1 MRWVGPHIERVE
13 ASLDPLLAE
22 GRLPHA
28 LLISGAPGVGK
39 RSLTLRIAR
48 GLLCSSARRSG
59 GCGSCGSCRRVDVAE
74 HPDLHVL
81 KRPAGKTR
89 IPVADVREL
98 LEALSRS
105 SLEGRGRVALLSG
118 VEDLGTEGQN
128 ALLKTLE
135 EPFPGTWLL
144 LTTSRPETLL
154 DTVRSRV
161 HRVGLPPLGEEEMR
175 QFLSQVGSGELGLED
190 LLAVAEGSPGRA
202 LELSAG
208 EGLATLEQA
217 EGLFVGGMTEQAWTR
232 RVFEGLASGEEGL
245 RQAKKMRAREVLAL
259 SLRLA
264 RQRGVAG
271 EDRAWS
277 QIEIV
282 LQALRDLDLGLAPEQ
297 VLQAVHRQM

>member
-1 MRWVGPHIERVE
+1 MKWVGPHIERVE
-13 ASLDPLLAE
+13 AGLDPLLAE

-28 LLISGAPGVGK
+28 LLISGPRGVGK
-39 RSLTLRIAR
+39 RSLTHRLAR
-48 GLLCSSARRSG
+48 GLLCSTFQRTS
-59 GCGSCGSCRRVDVAE
+59 GCGSCGSCQRVDLGE
-74 HPDLHVL
+74 HPDLHIL
-81 KRPAGKTR
+81 ERPVGKTK
-89 IPVADVREL
+89 IPVADVRSL
-98 LEALSRS
+98 LEALSRA

-161 HRVGLPPLGEEEMR
+161 HRLGLPPLGAEDMR
-175 QFLSQVGSGELGLED
+175 AFLSLVGTGELGLED

-208 EGLATLEQA
+208 NGLAALEHA
-217 EGLFVGGMTEQAWTR
+217 ERLFEGRMTEQAWAHM
-232 RVFEGLASGEEGL
+232 VFEGISSGDEGV
-245 RQAKKMRAREVLAL
+245 RQAKKMRAHEILAL
-259 SLRLA
+259 SLQLA
-264 RQRGVAG
+264 RRRGHAG
-271 EDRAWS
+271 EDRAWT

-282 LQALRDLDLGLAPEQ
+282 LEALRDLDLGLSPEQ
-297 VLQAVHRQM
+297 VLQALHRQI